1 MVQIT
6 RADNVCGQNVISS
19 KHIIWSLIDLLRHP
33 LISPYL
39 QTDTTPPEDEQGRK
53 VRNSNI
59 FSGEIAQWIQADVRR
74 TSQDENALAVFLSI
88 FSDGSQMTRTTSLHP
103 VKFSLMSVPEA
114 LRNAF
119 VSKYHLTYL
128 SKCSGAPRS
137 RKSAVYKRTSSMIF
151 TRSFDF
157 LLAPLIAQQDEG
169 FFFRKP
175 DNTVVRLV
183 ARLLMCPNDT
193 PEVNNMLKTKG
204 VYNTPCGCPVCMAR
218 MGRDMWVANDDGR
231 SRFPFRTVESMKE
244 AIDNGL
250 AMEVSIHPQRVS

>member
-128 SKCSGAPRS
+128 SKCSGPH
-137 RKSAVYKRTSSMIF
+137 SSVH
-151 TRSFDF
+151 
-157 LLAPLIAQQDEG
+157 LIANPTD
-169 FFFRKP
+169 
-175 DNTVVRLV
+175 
-183 ARLLMCPNDT
+183 
-193 PEVNNMLKTKG
+193 
-204 VYNTPCGCPVCMAR
+204 
-218 MGRDMWVANDDGR
+218 
-231 SRFPFRTVESMKE
+231 SRFVYLQKSRLYTTAGDPTT
-244 AIDNGL
+244 I
-250 AMEVSIHPQRVS
+250 